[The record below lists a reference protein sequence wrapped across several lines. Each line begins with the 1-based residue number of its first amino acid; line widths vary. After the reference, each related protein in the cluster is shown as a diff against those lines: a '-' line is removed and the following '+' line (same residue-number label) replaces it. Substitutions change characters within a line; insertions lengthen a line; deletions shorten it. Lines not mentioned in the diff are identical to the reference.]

1 MSQTKQPSIVRLKIS
16 YSYQRIFTLFR
27 ILQKKKKKE
36 KRREKMKTKG
46 KEKKRKYTAYS
57 GVSSGVFSW
66 YDSFW

>member
-1 MSQTKQPSIVRLKIS
+1 MPQTKQPSIVRLKIS
-16 YSYQRIFTLFR
+16 YSYQRISTLFR
-27 ILQKKKKKE
+27 ILQKKKE